1 MMMMME
7 VKEAL
12 FMNRGEGENSYAQ
25 NSSFTQKVASMTMPV
40 LENAVE
46 TLFSKDFHLLQAL
59 NVAYLGCATS
69 PNTFTVISMIKRMM
83 EKKCREL
90 NCQTLELQVYLN
102 DLPGNDFNT
111 LFKGL
116 LSKVVGNKCEE
127 VSCYVMGVPG
137 SFHGRLFPRNSLHLV
152 HSCYSAHWLSQA
164 PKGLTSR
171 EGLALNK
178 GKIYISKTS
187 PLVVREAY
195 LSQFHEDFTMFLNAR
210 SQEVVPNGC
219 MVLILPGRQSS
230 NPSSM
235 ESCFTWELLAIAIA
249 ELVSQAAGL
258 IDEDKLDTFN
268 VPSYFPSLEEVKDIV
283 ERDGSF
289 TIDHM
294 EGFELDIPQMQ
305 ENDKWVRVE
314 KLAKAVRAFAEPII
328 SNQFGHEIMDKL
340 YDKFTYIVVS
350 DLEGKIP
357 KTTTIVLVL
366 SKIIG

>member
-1 MMMMME
+1 MMMME

-59 NVAYLGCATS
+59 NVVDLGCATS
-69 PNTFTVISMIKRMM
+69 PNTFTVISTIKRMM

-116 LSKVVGNKCEE
+116 LSKVVVGNKCEE

-137 SFHGRLFPRNSLHLV
+137 SFHGRLFPRNSLRLV

-171 EGLALNK
+171 EGLALNRR
-178 GKIYISKTS
+178 KIYISKTS
-187 PLVVREAY
+187 PLV
-195 LSQFHEDFTMFLNAR
+195 
-210 SQEVVPNGC
+210 
-219 MVLILPGRQSS
+219 
-230 NPSSM
+230 
-235 ESCFTWELLAIAIA
+235 
-249 ELVSQAAGL
+249 GL

-294 EGFELDIPQMQ
+294 VGFELDTPQMQ

-314 KLAKAVRAFAEPII
+314 KLAKAVRAFTEPII

-357 KTTTIVLVL
+357 KTTSIVLVL

>member
-1 MMMMME
+1 MME

-12 FMNRGEGENSYAQ
+12 FMNGGEGESSYAQ

-40 LENAVE
+40 LEIAVE
-46 TLFSKDFHLLQAL
+46 TLLSKDFHLLQAL
-59 NVAYLGCATS
+59 NVADLGCAAG
-69 PNTFTVISMIKRMM
+69 PNTFTVISTIKRMM

-116 LSKVVGNKCEE
+116 SSKVVVGNKCEE
-127 VSCYVMGVPG
+127 VSCYAMGVPG

-152 HSCYSAHWLSQA
+152 HSSYSVHWLSQA
-164 PKGLTSR
+164 PKGLRSR

-187 PLVVREAY
+187 PPVVREAY

-219 MVLILPGRQSS
+219 MVLILHGRKSS
-230 NPSSM
+230 DPSNM

-249 ELVSQAAGL
+249 GLVSQGL

-268 VPSYFPSLEEVKDIV
+268 VPYYTPSLEEVKDIV
-283 ERDGSF
+283 EREGSF

-294 EGFELDIPQMQ
+294 EGLELDNPHMQ
-305 ENDKWVRVE
+305 EKDKWVRGA
-314 KLAKAVRAFAEPII
+314 KLAKAVRAFTEPII
-328 SNQFGHEIMDKL
+328 SKQFGHEIMNKL
-340 YDKFTYIVVS
+340 YDKFTHIVVS
-350 DLEGKIP
+350 ELEAKKP
-357 KTTTIVLVL
+357 KTTSIILVL
-366 SKIIG
+366 SKIVG

>member
-1 MMMMME
+1 ME
-7 VKEAL
+7 LATAGKVNEVL
-12 FMNRGEGENSYAQ
+12 FMNRGEGESSYAQ
-25 NSSFTQKVASMTMPV
+25 NSSFTQQVASMAQPA

-46 TLFSKDFHLLQAL
+46 TLFSRDFHLQAL
-59 NVAYLGCATS
+59 NAADLGCAAG
-69 PNTFTVISMIKRMM
+69 PNTFAVISTIKRMM

-102 DLPGNDFNT
+102 DLFGNDFNT

-116 LSKVVGNKCEE
+116 SSEVIGNKCEE

-152 HSCYSAHWLSQA
+152 HSSYSVHWLTQA

-187 PLVVREAY
+187 PPVVREAY

-210 SQEVVPNGC
+210 SQEMVPNGC
-219 MVLILPGRQSS
+219 MVLTLRGRQCFD
-230 NPSSM
+230 PSDM
-235 ESCFTWELLAIAIA
+235 QSCFTWELLAMAIA
-249 ELVSQAAGL
+249 ELVSQGL

-268 VPSYFPSLEEVKDIV
+268 IPSYFASLEEVKDIV

-289 TIDHM
+289 TIDHL
-294 EGFELDIPQMQ
+294 EGFELDSLEMQ
-305 ENDKWVRVE
+305 ENDKWVRGE
-314 KLAKAVRAFAEPII
+314 KFATVARAFTEPII

-340 YDKFTYIVVS
+340 YEKFTHIVVS
-350 DLEGKIP
+350 DLEAKIP
-357 KTTTIVLVL
+357 KITSIILVL
-366 SKIIG
+366 SKIVG

>member
-1 MMMMME
+1 MCS
-7 VKEAL
+7 
-12 FMNRGEGENSYAQ
+12 NSYNFFRNKRKSCSLLQ
-25 NSSFTQKVASMTMPV
+25 QKVASMTMLV

-46 TLFSKDFHLLQAL
+46 TLFSKDFHLFQAL
-59 NVAYLGCATS
+59 NVADLGCATG
-69 PNTFTVISMIKRMM
+69 PTTFTVISIIKRMM

-102 DLPGNDFNT
+102 DLPRNNFNT

-116 LSKVVGNKCEE
+116 SSKVVGNKCEK

-152 HSCYSAHWLSQA
+152 HSCYSVHWLTQA

-187 PLVVREAY
+187 PPAIREAY

-219 MVLILPGRQSS
+219 MVLILRGRLSS
-230 NPSSM
+230 NPSDM

-249 ELVSQAAGL
+249 ELVSQ
-258 IDEDKLDTFN
+258 
-268 VPSYFPSLEEVKDIV
+268 
-283 ERDGSF
+283 
-289 TIDHM
+289 
-294 EGFELDIPQMQ
+294 
-305 ENDKWVRVE
+305 
-314 KLAKAVRAFAEPII
+314 
-328 SNQFGHEIMDKL
+328 
-340 YDKFTYIVVS
+340 
-350 DLEGKIP
+350 
-357 KTTTIVLVL
+357 
-366 SKIIG
+366 

>member
-1 MMMMME
+1 ME
-7 VKEAL
+7 LATMGKVNEVL
-12 FMNRGEGENSYAQ
+12 FMNGGEGEISYAQ
-25 NSSFTQKVASMTMPV
+25 NSSFTEKVASMAMPA

-46 TLFSKDFHLLQAL
+46 TLFSKDFHLLPAL
-59 NVAYLGCATS
+59 NAADLGCAAG
-69 PNTFTVISMIKRMM
+69 PNTFAVISMIKRMM

-90 NCQTLELQVYLN
+90 YCQTPELQVYLN
-102 DLPGNDFNT
+102 DLFGNDFNT

-116 LSKVVGNKCEE
+116 SSEVVGNKCEE

-152 HSCYSAHWLSQA
+152 HSSYSVHWLTQA

-187 PLVVREAY
+187 PPAVKEAY

-219 MVLILPGRQSS
+219 MVLILHGRQSS
-230 NPSSM
+230 DPSEM

-249 ELVSQAAGL
+249 ELVSQGL

-289 TIDHM
+289 TIDHL
-294 EGFELDIPQMQ
+294 EGFELDSLEMQ
-305 ENDKWVRVE
+305 ENDKWVRGD
-314 KLAKAVRAFAEPII
+314 KFAKMVRAFTEPII

-340 YDKFTYIVVS
+340 YDKFTHIVVS
-350 DLEGKIP
+350 DLEAELP
-357 KTTTIVLVL
+357 KTTSIILVL
-366 SKIIG
+366 SKIVG

>member
-1 MMMMME
+1 
-7 VKEAL
+7 
-12 FMNRGEGENSYAQ
+12 
-25 NSSFTQKVASMTMPV
+25 MPV

-59 NVAYLGCATS
+59 NAADLGCATS
-69 PNTFTVISMIKRMM
+69 SNTFTMISTIKRMM

-102 DLPGNDFNT
+102 DLPRNDFNT

-116 LSKVVGNKCEE
+116 LSKVVVGNKCEE

-137 SFHGRLFPRNSLHLV
+137 SFHGRLFPRNSLHL
-152 HSCYSAHWLSQA
+152 YSLAFLGLYIHLFQLA

-187 PLVVREAY
+187 PPVVREAY
-195 LSQFHEDFTMFLNAR
+195 LSQFHEDFIMFLNAR
-210 SQEVVPNGC
+210 SQEVVSNGC
-219 MVLILPGRQSS
+219 MVLKLPGRQSS
-230 NPSSM
+230 YPSSM

-249 ELVSQAAGL
+249 ELVSLGL

-268 VPSYFPSLEEVKDIV
+268 VPSYFPSLEEVKDVV

-294 EGFELDIPQMQ
+294 EGFERDTLQMQ
-305 ENDKWVRVE
+305 ENDKWVRGE
-314 KLAKAVRAFAEPII
+314 KLAKAVRAFTEPII

-340 YDKFTYIVVS
+340 YGKFTHIVVS

-357 KTTTIVLVL
+357 KTTSVVLVL
-366 SKIIG
+366 SKIVG

>member
-1 MMMMME
+1 M
-7 VKEAL
+7 
-12 FMNRGEGENSYAQ
+12 
-25 NSSFTQKVASMTMPV
+25 QKVASMTMPV
-40 LENAVE
+40 LENVVE

-59 NVAYLGCATS
+59 NVADLGCATS
-69 PNTFTVISMIKRMM
+69 SNTFTVISTIKRMM

-102 DLPGNDFNT
+102 DLPGNDFNS

-116 LSKVVGNKCEE
+116 LSKVVVGNKCEE

-137 SFHGRLFPRNSLHLV
+137 SLHGRLFPRNSLHLV

-187 PLVVREAY
+187 PPVVREAY
-195 LSQFHEDFTMFLNAR
+195 LSQFHEDFIMFLNAR

-230 NPSSM
+230 DPSSM

-249 ELVSQAAGL
+249 ELVSQGV
-258 IDEDKLDTFN
+258 T
-268 VPSYFPSLEEVKDIV
+268 
-283 ERDGSF
+283 

-294 EGFELDIPQMQ
+294 EGFELDTLQMQ
-305 ENDKWVRVE
+305 ENDKWVRGE
-314 KLAKAVRAFAEPII
+314 KLAKAIRAFTEPII

-340 YDKFTYIVVS
+340 YDKFTHIVVS

-357 KTTTIVLVL
+357 KTTRVILVL
-366 SKIIG
+366 SKIVG